1 MKIIKPRSK
10 TIYRNSRMLT
20 IKNTKRIVPNFIKHL
35 LKRLT
40 AALNWDP
47 YYKKSWSQEGEDQ
60 ILQRIFEHKK
70 SGFYV
75 DVGAHHP
82 KRFSN
87 TYLFYKRGWR
97 GINIDAMPGS
107 MSAFIAARHNDINLE
122 MGIGLE
128 NEQLDYHIF
137 NEPALNGFSQH
148 LSHERHCDPSNYK
161 IKKVIKISIQPLS
174 EVLKRHLPRGSKIDF
189 LTVDVEGLDYE
200 VLESNDWTDYRPCFV
215 LAEILCSSLHDI
227 ERSPVGKLM
236 NEKGYEI
243 YAKCMNTVFFKDTHE
258 Q

>member
-1 MKIIKPRSK
+1 
-10 TIYRNSRMLT
+10 MLT

-35 LKRLT
+35 LKRLI
-40 AALNWDP
+40 AAFTWDS

-60 ILQRIFEHKK
+60 ILQRIFERQKN
-70 SGFYV
+70 GFYV

-87 TYLFYKRGWR
+87 TYLFYKRGWQ

-107 MSAFIAARHNDINLE
+107 MKAFSAARPRDINLE
-122 MGIGLE
+122 VGIGIE
-128 NEQLDYHIF
+128 NAQLNYHIF

-148 LSHERHCDPSNYK
+148 LSLERHSDTSNYK
-161 IKKVIKISIQPLS
+161 IIKVIKISVQPLS
-174 EVLKRHLPRGSKIDF
+174 EILSRHLPKGSRIDF

-200 VLESNDWTDYRPCFV
+200 VLRSNDWVLYRPYFV
-215 LAEILCSSLHDI
+215 LAEILSSSLHDI
-227 ERSPVGKLM
+227 ERSPVGKFM
-236 NEKGYEI
+236 NEKGYEL
-243 YAKCMNTVFFKDTHE
+243 YGKCMNTVFFKDTHE